1 MKMYLKASSKLYLPT
16 YHCANLLR
24 SNLSAAISSLVFSL
38 TLSSPGS
45 GFWSCSCPP
54 IGTSDPAL
62 APDVVED
69 DDDDDVVV
77 DFDDVVVAGLTF
89 ADDVI
94 VDAVDVVV
102 ATVSLSPLS
111 SSLSWIGSSMKI
123 GISVRVVMPLT
134 PSTPDTD
141 NVSWS
146 PTCNKKLLL
155 FLALLLFVGPE
166 NIHSL
171 WGQSFDSLDG
181 SPPVWLVWIQS

>member
-1 MKMYLKASSKLYLPT
+1 M
-16 YHCANLLR
+16 
-24 SNLSAAISSLVFSL
+24 
-38 TLSSPGS
+38 
-45 GFWSCSCPP
+45 
-54 IGTSDPAL
+54 

-141 NVSWS
+141 NVS
-146 PTCNKKLLL
+146 
-155 FLALLLFVGPE
+155 
-166 NIHSL
+166 
-171 WGQSFDSLDG
+171 
-181 SPPVWLVWIQS
+181 